1 MTRLSLGAL
10 ACALVLSLPAAASD
24 SREVRKTLP
33 ARPGLT
39 VEVENLAGT
48 VRIEAATGNEVEI
61 VAHLHA
67 EGDDDAETKKLLS
80 LLDVAFE
87 GTGDRFAARAVFPVE
102 SHGTIHY
109 PDPQRREEEHGFLSL
124 FGISRSTVRYQG
136 RRVTVVSGRR
146 RHAPTL
152 YADFRLRVPAGV
164 AVSVRHAVGLV
175 TGGGL
180 KGAAAVDAQSADATW
195 PTLPATDTARPRVV
209 TVQAAARLRTLQPSA
224 RATIRDVDGDSN
236 VQTGSGDVSFD
247 GARGAVALH
256 TGSGDVT
263 LKNARGDVKASTGS
277 GDVTLADVEA
287 KAVSASTGSG
297 NVVLERVSGSLEL
310 ETGSGDVHATRVTSL
325 ERVHVETGSG
335 NVVLRGDL
343 SAARDVKLD
352 TSSGDVSVS
361 LDRPLAMRLDARTS
375 SGDISVDLPD
385 MRTVRRD
392 DHALVAEVGSGGAT
406 FHVQTSSG
414 DVHVGAR

>member
-180 KGAAAVDAQSADATW
+180 KGAAAVDAQSADVK
-195 PTLPATDTARPRVV
+195 LHGIGG
-209 TVQAAARLRTLQPSA
+209 RLDVKTGSGDVA
-224 RATIRDVDGDSN
+224 IRDVDGDSN

-277 GDVTLADVEA
+277 GDVTLADVES
-287 KAVSASTGSG
+287 KTVSASTGSG

-361 LDRPLAMRLDARTS
+361 LDRPLAMRLDVRAS

>member
-1 MTRLSLGAL
+1 MEEPMTRLALGAL
-10 ACALVLSLPAAASD
+10 SCALALSLPAAAAE
-24 SREVRKTLP
+24 SREVKKTVP
-33 ARPGLT
+33 ARTGLT

-48 VRIEAATGNEVEI
+48 VRIEAATGSDVEI
-61 VAHLHA
+61 VAQLHA

-87 GTGDRFAARAVFPVE
+87 DSGSRVGARAKYPID
-102 SHGTIHY
+102 SYGTIHY
-109 PDPQRREEEHGFLSL
+109 PDPRHRAEEHGFLSFL
-124 FGISRSTVRYQG
+124 GIDRSTVRYQG

-164 AVSVRHAVGLV
+164 SVSVRHAVGLV
-175 TGGGL
+175 TGGGV
-180 KGAAAVDAQSADATW
+180 KGATAVEAQSADVK
-195 PTLPATDTARPRVV
+195 LHGIGGG
-209 TVQAAARLRTLQPSA
+209 LEIRTGSGDVLV
-224 RATIRDVDGDSN
+224 RDVGGESR
-236 VQTGSGDVSFD
+236 VETGSGDVSFD
-247 GARGAVALH
+247 GARGAAALH

-263 LKNARGDVKASTGS
+263 LKNVRGDVKASTGS
-277 GDVTLADVEA
+277 GDVTLTDVEA
-287 KAVSASTGSG
+287 KTVSASTGSG
-297 NVVLERVSGSLEL
+297 NVVLERLSGSLEI

-325 ERVHVETGSG
+325 EKIHVETGSG
-335 NVVLRGDL
+335 NLVLRGDL

-361 LDRPLAMRLDARTS
+361 LEAPLAMRLEARTS

-385 MRTVRRD
+385 MRTIRRG

-414 DVHVGAR
+414 NVRVEAR